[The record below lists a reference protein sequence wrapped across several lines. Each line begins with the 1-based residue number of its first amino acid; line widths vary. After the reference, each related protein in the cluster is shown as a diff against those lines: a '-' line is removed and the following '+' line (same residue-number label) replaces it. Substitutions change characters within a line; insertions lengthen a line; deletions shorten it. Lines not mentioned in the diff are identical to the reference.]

1 MGYEYRWF
9 APAAPEAAARLR
21 AAKLRKDIYFPATD
35 DVGLKL
41 RDGRGNV
48 EVKVCTERSA
58 PSLCDGAIEHWTKK
72 LMRSDSVVADGCI
85 VDFTLLQ
92 SRLEALAHE
101 HVDPGSVRA
110 QVAPASVACVD
121 AFDRRHL
128 TVHIVKER
136 THTAFGEQQLEDA
149 TLLLQARRTDTV
161 GREILLEE
169 AWRSVAVEVGSA
181 QAIAATVELLETL
194 QPPSDA
200 VVGGYPRMVVLFAQ
214 RALDRAFGHKVP
226 RRIRSV
232 RFRLLHRV

>member
-1 MGYEYRWF
+1 M
-9 APAAPEAAARLR
+9 R

-110 QVAPASVACVD
+110 QVA
-121 AFDRRHL
+121 RRHL

-161 GREILLEE
+161 GREIVLEE
-169 AWRSVAVEVGSA
+169 AGSVTG
-181 QAIAATVELLETL
+181 
-194 QPPSDA
+194 
-200 VVGGYPRMVVLFAQ
+200 F
-214 RALDRAFGHKVP
+214 
-226 RRIRSV
+226 
-232 RFRLLHRV
+232 